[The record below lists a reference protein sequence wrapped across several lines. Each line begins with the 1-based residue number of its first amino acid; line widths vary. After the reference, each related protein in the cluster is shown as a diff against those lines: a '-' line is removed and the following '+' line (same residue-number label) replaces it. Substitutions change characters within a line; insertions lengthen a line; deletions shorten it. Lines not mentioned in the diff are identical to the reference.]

1 MPCLQN
7 TQKRPFPGRESQVDN
22 NRGSTV
28 LQVRHSHFPFSFD
41 LSTVESACCDMCYF
55 LFASSTSIYCQLHFS
70 SLFAT
75 TDTLTTT
82 TLLFSFSM
90 LHVIDRPGTL
100 HLSRISNH
108 YTTCYRNSDFS
119 VPLLSHLLTKG
130 SPTLGYLRYKQYRN
144 SESHPCASSFSLKL
158 TKLRTQHRGLPV
170 ASLDSTRLDST
181 RLD

>member
-7 TQKRPFPGRESQVDN
+7 TQKRPFPGRESQVEY

-55 LFASSTSIYCQLHFS
+55 LFASLTSIYCQLHLS

-119 VPLLSHLLTKG
+119 VPLLSHLPGTNQAFPYSRL
-130 SPTLGYLRYKQYRN
+130 PTIQTV
-144 SESHPCASSFSLKL
+144 P
-158 TKLRTQHRGLPV
+158 KLRV
-170 ASLDSTRLDST
+170 SSLCFLVQLEAHQAQDSAPWPTGS
-181 RLD
+181 

>member
-7 TQKRPFPGRESQVDN
+7 TQKRPFPGRESQVEY

-55 LFASSTSIYCQLHFS
+55 LFASLTSIYCQLHLS

-100 HLSRISNH
+100 HLSRISKH

-119 VPLLSHLLTKG
+119 VPLLSHLTKP
-130 SPTLGYLRYKQYRN
+130 SPTLAYLRYNQYRN

-158 TKLRTQHRGLPV
+158 TTVSSGLSTV
-170 ASLDSTRLDST
+170 AYR
-181 RLD
+181 